1 MATNITNTNSIDPR
15 DVGTPDDWIPRHPE
29 MVRLTGKHPF
39 NAESPLS
46 LLMDQGFIT
55 PNPLH
60 YVRNHGPVP
69 KLHWDT
75 HRLIVDGLVSKPLNL
90 SMNDIEKFPYKE
102 FPVTLVCAGNRRKEL
117 NMIKQSKGFNWGSV
131 AVSCAIWKGVPL
143 NYILKLAGINLDDC
157 INDPRYI
164 CFIGADKLPN
174 DYYGTSIPLEW
185 CLNDINDVILAY
197 EMNGERLPPDHG
209 YPLRVIIPGCI
220 GGRMVKWLS
229 RITISNEE
237 SDSYYHYHDNRVL
250 PSEYDVDRANKEK
263 IWYNPNYI
271 INYLNIN
278 SVITS
283 PAHNEYILLSNY
295 FNNNN
300 NNNNQMYTL
309 KGYAYTGSGNKI
321 TRVEISL
328 DDGKT
333 WILAKLNQPELD
345 HPVVLK
351 RGINPIPRYW
361 CWSFWSLTI
370 SFYSFIRCEE
380 ISVRAWDATQNTQ
393 PRNPTWNVMGM
404 MNNSHFRVK
413 INTIVQGSEF
423 RLIFEHPTQPGNLS
437 GGWMVKSEISSP
449 KLLTFSKN
457 SELSTNNSEKIP
469 TFNINDVA
477 KHNNEKDCW
486 IIIDQKVYDCTKF
499 LKNHPGG
506 ISAILINAGKDVT
519 NEFNDIHSTKAR
531 DLLKNFYIGNLV
543 VSHKAK
549 M

>member
-117 NMIKQSKGFNWGSV
+117 NMIKQSKGFNWGSA
-131 AVSCAIWKGVPL
+131 AVSCAIWKSVPL

-237 SDSYYHYHDNRVL
+237 SDSYYHYHDNR
-250 PSEYDVDRANKEK
+250 
-263 IWYNPNYI
+263 
-271 INYLNIN
+271 
-278 SVITS
+278 
-283 PAHNEYILLSNY
+283 
-295 FNNNN
+295 
-300 NNNNQMYTL
+300 
-309 KGYAYTGSGNKI
+309 YAYTGGGNKI

-437 GGWMVKSEISSP
+437 GGWMVKSEILSP

-457 SELSTNNSEKIP
+457 STNNNEKIP